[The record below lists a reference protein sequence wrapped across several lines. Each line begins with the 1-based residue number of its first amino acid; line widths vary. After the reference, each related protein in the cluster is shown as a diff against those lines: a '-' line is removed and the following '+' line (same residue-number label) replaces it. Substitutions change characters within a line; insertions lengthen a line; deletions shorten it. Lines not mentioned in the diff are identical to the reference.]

1 VLADLTSAQASELCG
16 ELTSYL
22 DGSNLTTGLLDYEC
36 KLTSIL
42 GALAATTDAAAQAA
56 CSASYSECKM
66 GSGGTVTNGQCTPP
80 GSTCTA
86 TVGELQM
93 CLSDFDGFAK
103 ALEATPVPSCTG
115 LTLTQVQATLASFAT
130 GAGANSMEPASCT
143 TYSAKCPDNGMV
155 PLPMP

>member
-22 DGSNLTTGLLDYEC
+22 SSLRDNEC
-36 KLTSIL
+36 KLTAVL
-42 GALAATTDAAAQAA
+42 GAFTATTDAAAQAA
-56 CSASYSECKM
+56 CSATYTTCKT
-66 GSGGTVTNGQCTPP
+66 GGQCTPP

-93 CLSDFDGFAK
+93 CLSDLDGFAK
-103 ALEATPVPSCTG
+103 ALEATPLPSCSG
-115 LTLTQVQATLASFAT
+115 LTLAQVQTTLASLAT
-130 GAGANSMEPASCT
+130 GAGANVMDPASCT